1 MFTNPINKKQY
12 CVSQCAKDKFQKHIV
27 PLFTWTVITI
37 AASVAVF
44 LFGLITQQVQVWFFS
59 GLTSLSLLSVLPV
72 FHILFTGL
80 ATIVLSA
87 VTFIVLSVIG
97 VALYDANSKLNHWCN
112 TKYESKYKKDCVL
125 FEECTE

>member
-27 PLFTWTVITI
+27 PLFTWTVIII
-37 AASVAVF
+37 ATSVAVF
-44 LFGLITQQVQVWFFS
+44 LFGLITQQVQVWFLS

-72 FHILFTGL
+72 FHILLTGL
-80 ATIVLSA
+80 IAAAFIAVIFIMLTIV
-87 VTFIVLSVIG
+87 G
-97 VALYDANSKLNHWCN
+97 VALYEANNKLNHWCN